1 MTCKDPKKI
10 KEDKISTGSSTD
22 MADDV
27 SVESLKLLESVE
39 ILFNCLRNVERLTKD
54 IYALAHS
61 TRDYEIKGEKQ
72 WTNLTESQNI
82 LSDKFKECEED
93 RAKKDKII
101 RDLKSEV
108 DSLSTKVEKLEKLQ
122 EQQEQYSRRNCLLV
136 DGIEE
141 MKEKITNNS
150 HSKWKTRPRH

>member
-1 MTCKDPKKI
+1 MLFKTKTPKKTDLSDQSMTCKDPKKI

-61 TRDYEIKGEKQ
+61 TRDYEIKAKSSE
-72 WTNLTESQNI
+72 LISQNPKTSCQI
-82 LSDKFKECEED
+82 NLRSV
-93 RAKKDKII
+93 KKTEQRKI
-101 RDLKSEV
+101 R
-108 DSLSTKVEKLEKLQ
+108 
-122 EQQEQYSRRNCLLV
+122 
-136 DGIEE
+136 
-141 MKEKITNNS
+141 
-150 HSKWKTRPRH
+150 